1 MGHHDLTTAT
11 IEQKLLQSE
20 SVIARERASQ
30 MSLLRELDR
39 RQVALRDGHR
49 SLQEWAAGRMDV
61 APETARMLV
70 TTARRLQDLP
80 DIDEAVACGEIGFDR
95 GRRGVPSR
103 GPRQRPRP
111 VRATRPGMTST
122 ASGP

>member
-1 MGHHDLTTAT
+1 MGYHDLTTAT

-49 SLQEWAAGRMDV
+49 SLQEWAAGRLDV
-61 APETARMLV
+61 APETARVLV
-70 TTARRLQDLP
+70 
-80 DIDEAVACGEIGFDR
+80 
-95 GRRGVPSR
+95 S
-103 GPRQRPRP
+103 
-111 VRATRPGMTST
+111 
-122 ASGP
+122 